1 MFGLLVLYI
10 FLIPQPQDTAWGGVV
25 GGVAFETL
33 PYLTSNADVA
43 GPQTTPSS
51 SVLSLSTPTHS
62 LSFSEGP
69 NFSRLQRSFRTS
81 LYSLPP

>member
-1 MFGLLVLYI
+1 MG
-10 FLIPQPQDTAWGGVV
+10 ANAGGVV

-33 PYLTSNADVA
+33 PFLTSNADVA

-62 LSFSEGP
+62 VLLRGP
-69 NFSRLQRSFRTS
+69 EFLQVAEII
-81 LYSLPP
+81 